1 MADVL
6 FVHNNFPAQFGFI
19 AEALKARGLRCAVVG
34 SESAKSADF
43 PVRRW
48 GLKRGTTPN
57 IFPLAIR
64 AEADLMRGR
73 AAAESAM
80 ALRKQGFDPELIIG
94 HPGWGETLLLRDVF
108 PRARTILHGEFFY
121 RPTGADVG
129 FDPEFGEPSQ
139 DERFRV
145 YAKNMGLALAYA
157 EADAI
162 VCPTPFQASVLPQGL
177 RRNVRIIHE
186 GVDIDA
192 AKPNPSAVFR
202 LDGGR
207 TLDRSRPVISFI
219 NRNFEPLRG
228 FHVFMRAL
236 PRLLAEV
243 PEAEVVLIGS
253 AGRGYGGEVD
263 KGSWKEMML
272 AEVGPRLDLGRVHFV
287 GRVPYDRM
295 LAALSV
301 SAAHVYYTY
310 PFVLSWSLLDAMA
323 SECLIVASDT
333 APVRDVIRGGENG
346 LMLDFFDPEALSA
359 ALIRACREPEAFAP
373 LRKAARETVVTH
385 YDRKRVCLPAWLE
398 LIDQVR
404 AR

>member
-129 FDPEFGEPSQ
+129 F
-139 DERFRV
+139 
-145 YAKNMGLALAYA
+145 
-157 EADAI
+157 
-162 VCPTPFQASVLPQGL
+162 
-177 RRNVRIIHE
+177 
-186 GVDIDA
+186 
-192 AKPNPSAVFR
+192 
-202 LDGGR
+202 
-207 TLDRSRPVISFI
+207 